1 MELWQRRVIGVLSLG
16 GGVLGFSV
24 GVSQILLQS
33 SVVAWALGGAFVT
46 VYVWGGFLGLR
57 LLEGD
62 DTRLDGLSRFWLLQ
76 VPTFASPLFSYLL
89 TAGFHLTFLLQLNP
103 PRANASFNLGSE
115 FRYSLLVSGEPWA
128 IGINVFALSVFL
140 WLLRVRRS
148 LSPNNSL
155 KRTDQSLRD

>member
-1 MELWQRRVIGVLSLG
+1 MATPSHWSSLTWRRRTR
-16 GGVLGFSV
+16 
-24 GVSQILLQS
+24 ILRRRESIFLQS
-33 SVVAWALGGAFVT
+33 SVVAWVLGSAFVA
-46 VYVWGGFLGLR
+46 VYVWGGYLGFR

-89 TAGFHLTFLLQLNP
+89 TAGFHLTFLLQLSP
-103 PRANASFNLGSE
+103 PKANVSFNLGSE
-115 FRYSLLVSGEPWA
+115 FRYSLLVSSEPWA
-128 IGINVFALSVFL
+128 VGINVFALLVFL

-155 KRTDQSLRD
+155 KRTNQSLHD